1 MTLDAEE
8 KGERER
14 LLSQSIG
21 VIRDPRQVG
30 GMGETGLGENGGDTC
45 SKLEGLTGDTVEEFE
60 CLLTTGVVDPDVLLL
75 AGAKSVS
82 SNSDARLILACCA
95 FARVFLF
102 SKIHFSTSNWR
113 FLLSSSIISS
123 LTSSHTL

>member
-45 SKLEGLTGDTVEEFE
+45 SKLEGLAGDTVKEFE

-82 SNSDARLILACCA
+82 SGSDVHLILACRA

-102 SKIHFSTSNWR
+102 SKIRFSTSNWHFR
-113 FLLSSSIISS
+113 LLSSIISS

>member
-1 MTLDAEE
+1 VTLDAEE

-45 SKLEGLTGDTVEEFE
+45 SKLEGLTGDTVE

-82 SNSDARLILACCA
+82 SDSDVHLILACRA
-95 FARVFLF
+95 FARVLLF
-102 SKIHFSTSNWR
+102 SKIRFSTSNWH
-113 FLLSSSIISS
+113 FQLLSSIISS